1 MAAAILGHQ
10 WKGHL
15 VHFSV
20 DNLAV
25 IHILNSTYSKDSH
38 LMHLVHILMF
48 LAAHFD
54 FWFVAKHVEGNANSL
69 VDDLS
74 CDNLPHFF
82 SQVPKAEYNK
92 LPQVSPSL
100 LDLPGCDHH
109 IWTSTDWIRLFRNTY
124 YTTALTPATHKTYK
138 AAEHKYLT
146 FCSNFNL
153 SPLPTSECLLC
164 YFATY
169 LGWEGLASST
179 IWTYLSVCQ
188 IQIAAGFPHL
198 PNRSHAPVP

>member
-1 MAAAILGHQ
+1 MAAAIFGHQ

-15 VHFSV
+15 VQFSV

-25 IHILNSTYSKDSH
+25 VHILNLTYSKDSH
-38 LMHLVHILMF
+38 FMHLVHILMF

-74 CDNLPHFF
+74 CHNLPHFF
-82 SQVPKAEYNK
+82 SQVPQVEYNK
-92 LPQVSPSL
+92 LPQVPPSL
-100 LDLPGCDHH
+100 LDLLGYNHH
-109 IWTSTDWIRLFRNTY
+109 IWTSTLDQAVWEY

-146 FCSNFNL
+146 FCINFNL

-169 LGWEGLASST
+169 LGQDGLASST
-179 IWTYLSVCQ
+179 IWSYLSVRQ
-188 IQIAAGFPHL
+188 MQIAAGFPDPQIDHMPHL
-198 PNRSHAPVP
+198 R